1 MKSLVLILFL
11 LFFSRSFS
19 QIKAYLDTKQF
30 YDPQIGNYV
39 ESYYKLLE
47 KYSFQTQDM
56 IHFASDQELKY
67 LSNFDSN
74 KYYDDEAEDVFLF
87 SPWFERRII
96 QHCKK
101 YGESWWWQS

>member
-1 MKSLVLILFL
+1 MLGHRATSEDLIYQKVSAMKPNRLFISLVTI
-11 LFFSRSFS
+11 
-19 QIKAYLDTKQF
+19 
-30 YDPQIGNYV
+30 
-39 ESYYKLLE
+39 
-47 KYSFQTQDM
+47 
-56 IHFASDQELKY
+56 
-67 LSNFDSN
+67 SN

>member
-1 MKSLVLILFL
+1 
-11 LFFSRSFS
+11 
-19 QIKAYLDTKQF
+19 
-30 YDPQIGNYV
+30 
-39 ESYYKLLE
+39 
-47 KYSFQTQDM
+47 M
-56 IHFASDQELKY
+56 IHFASDQELKH

-87 SPWFERRII
+87 SPWFERSII